1 MATNIK
7 NRYKPVTT
15 TRLKRPLFL
24 SRVPA
29 GTFSPADDYIE
40 KGLDLNEHLIKH
52 EAATF
57 FCRISGDSM
66 KGAGIFS
73 GDLAIVDRSLKAVSG
88 SIVVVNLNGETNC
101 KRLKMVKGKVY
112 LYPENPDFK
121 PMEVPEGADF
131 EIWGVVTNVIHKV
144 AKS

>member
-7 NRYKPVTT
+7 TRYKPSIATKI
-15 TRLKRPLFL
+15 KRPLFL

-29 GTFSPADDYIE
+29 GTFSPADDYLE
-40 KGLDLNEHLIKH
+40 KALDFNEHLIKH

-57 FCRISGDSM
+57 FCRISGESM

-88 SIVVVNLNGETNC
+88 SIVVVTLNGETNC
-101 KRLKMVKGKVY
+101 KRLKLVKNKTY
-112 LYPENPDFK
+112 LCPENPAFK
-121 PMEVPEGADF
+121 TIEIAQDADF

-144 AKS
+144 GKS